1 MKAAGRNKSRM
12 KKLQGKLRQKAKV
25 GNYYYRLTIA
35 NGIRKEF
42 ALKTADETEA
52 IQRAEELDSIYAAP
66 NMEVAVAQIN
76 AIKGFSKQAQM
87 LSQKAGRNTKFI
99 RNVQPRIP

>member
-1 MKAAGRNKSRM
+1 MKTVSRNKSRM
-12 KKLQGKLRQKAKV
+12 KKLQGKLRQKAKG

-66 NMEVAVAQIN
+66 NMEVAVAQLQHFQVKRIISIPVFTQCIEN
-76 AIKGFSKQAQM
+76 F
-87 LSQKAGRNTKFI
+87 T
-99 RNVQPRIP
+99 QPDNFTVMG

>member
-1 MKAAGRNKSRM
+1 M
-12 KKLQGKLRQKAKV
+12 KKLQGKLRQKAKG

-52 IQRAEELDSIYAAP
+52 IHQRQYPKRSERAILIKDTETMIYSEK
-66 NMEVAVAQIN
+66 MSRCGSCIN
-76 AIKGFSKQAQM
+76 VKQGYKT
-87 LSQKAGRNTKFI
+87 SGIGYFRF
-99 RNVQPRIP
+99 RF

>member
-1 MKAAGRNKSRM
+1 M
-12 KKLQGKLRQKAKV
+12 KKLQGKLRQKAKG
-25 GNYYYRLTIA
+25 GNYYYRLTVA

-52 IQRAEELDSIYAAP
+52 IQRAEELDSIYVAP

-76 AIKGFSKQAQM
+76 AVEGFLRQAPM
-87 LSQKAGRNTKFI
+87 LSLAEGWEKYKVNLERAILHTVR
-99 RNVQPRIP
+99 